1 MASSWQ
7 EVLYETKEDV
17 TLILKEGQV
26 LNNPR
31 KRKGKFEGST
41 ELKEGKKMNK
51 GLIPDHVLT

>member
-31 KRKGKFEGST
+31 KREGTFEGST